1 MDQRVLRRFII
12 LMAVATFA
20 LFVATVGYKYVS
32 PPDGDYEV
40 RKGDILLSDKKY
52 QESIAWFDKAL
63 VEAPNHRGALMGR
76 AVAFIQ
82 LEQYPEAIAELDY
95 LIGFMS
101 KTLEPDDGTGR
112 GVLAAA
118 YANRGIIN
126 DRQGK
131 YERALAD
138 YIESLKI
145 DEGAVSG
152 PDFIYKILYDPRP
165 SNVRKRAKYL
175 FEQLKLP
182 EGKRLMRVPELDA
195 EQRMYK
201 P

>member
-1 MDQRVLRRFII
+1 MNPRVLRRFVII
-12 LMAVATFA
+12 MAIATFVTFA
-20 LFVATVGYKYVS
+20 ATVAYKYVA
-32 PPDGDYEV
+32 PPPGDYEV

-52 QESIAWFDKAL
+52 PESIEWFDKAL
-63 VEAPNHRGALMGR
+63 ERTPNHRGALMGR
-76 AVAFIQ
+76 AAAFIQ
-82 LEQYPEAIAELDY
+82 LEQYPEAVAELDY
-95 LIGFMS
+95 LIAFLN
-101 KTLEPDDGTGR
+101 KTLEPDDGTGL

-118 YANRGIIN
+118 YANRGIVN

-138 YIESLKI
+138 YIKSLRT
-145 DEGAVSG
+145 DEDTVSG

-165 SNVRKRAKYL
+165 SNVRKRAQYIY
-175 FEQLKLP
+175 EQLKLP
-182 EGKRLMRVPELDA
+182 EGQRLMRVPELDA